1 MLDYQV
7 GQFAQFHIL
16 TVHVGQWVERN
27 GRSLGR
33 EGEQSGEALH
43 HFWRRVLEGQGE
55 VKNKNSSAF
64 RNSILYC
71 LSKFNSDNV

>member
-1 MLDYQV
+1 MLKYQV
-7 GQFAQFHIL
+7 SQFAQFHIL

-27 GRSLGR
+27 SRSLGR

-55 VKNKNSSAF
+55 VKDKDSLAF
-64 RNSILYC
+64 RENIMFC
-71 LSKFNSDNV
+71 LLKFNSDNV